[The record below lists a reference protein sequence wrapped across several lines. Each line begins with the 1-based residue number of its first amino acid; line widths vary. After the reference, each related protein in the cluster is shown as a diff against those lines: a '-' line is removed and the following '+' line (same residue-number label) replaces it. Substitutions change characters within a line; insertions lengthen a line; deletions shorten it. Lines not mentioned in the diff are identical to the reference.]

1 MSVTLEIKESHS
13 MRVAILD
20 DEPAEL
26 RRVEQTLQQIPGRGE
41 PAWTLHSFERGEDLL
56 RQLRRETFD
65 LLILDW
71 QLPDISGLF
80 LLRWTREHMDSPPA
94 AIMLTSRDG
103 EHDIV
108 QALNAGADDYV
119 SKPFRP
125 NELKARV
132 TAVLRRHN
140 LQRVPATEVLVFND
154 LEFDDAELTVTRAGI
169 PISLTEREYRLA
181 RCLFAN
187 LGRPLSR
194 EYFYE
199 RFWTHEEMTS
209 SRPLDTH
216 IYRLR
221 NKLGLTADR
230 GWQLLTIYGYGYRL
244 ESVAAGSEA
253 SVAS

>member
-1 MSVTLEIKESHS
+1 

-26 RRVEQTLQQIPGRGE
+26 RRVEQTLNQMAKPGE
-41 PAWTLHSFERGEDLL
+41 DAWSLQSFERGEDLL
-56 RQLRRETFD
+56 RQLRRETYD

-71 QLPDISGLF
+71 QLPDLSGLA
-80 LLRWTREHMDSPPA
+80 LLRWTREHMDAPPA

-103 EHDIV
+103 EGDIV

-132 TAVLRRHN
+132 AAVLRRN
-140 LQRVPATEVLVFND
+140 SQQRSAAAEVLSFND
-154 LEFDDAELTVTRAGI
+154 LVFDDAELTVNRAGS
-169 PISLTEREYRLA
+169 PIVMTEREYRLA
-181 RCLFAN
+181 RCLFTN

-194 EYFYE
+194 EYLYQ
-199 RFWTHEEMTS
+199 RFWSHEEMVS

-221 NKLGLTADR
+221 NKLGLTTDR

-244 ESVAAGSEA
+244 ESVAPSSE
-253 SVAS
+253 

>member
-1 MSVTLEIKESHS
+1 

-26 RRVEQTLQQIPGRGE
+26 RRVEQALHQMAEPGE
-41 PAWTLHSFERGEDLL
+41 ETWSLSSFERGEDLL
-56 RQLRRETFD
+56 HQLRRETYD

-71 QLPDISGLF
+71 QLPDLSGLA
-80 LLRWTREHMDSPPA
+80 LLSWTREHIDAPPA
-94 AIMLTSRDG
+94 AIMLTSRDT
-103 EHDIV
+103 ESDIV

-132 TAVLRRHN
+132 AAVLRRHSQ
-140 LQRVPATEVLVFND
+140 QRHAAAEVLSFSD
-154 LEFDDAELTVTRAGI
+154 LVFDDVELTVKRAGS
-169 PISLTEREYRLA
+169 PILLTEREYRLA
-181 RCLFAN
+181 RCLFTN

-194 EYFYE
+194 EYLYQ
-199 RFWTHEEMTS
+199 RFWTHEEMDS

-244 ESVAAGSEA
+244 ESVAA
-253 SVAS
+253 VAE

>member
-1 MSVTLEIKESHS
+1 MLTATPEIKELAR

-26 RRVEQTLQQIPGRGE
+26 RRVEQTLRQMAEPGE
-41 PAWTLHSFERGEDLL
+41 HAWSLHSFERAEDLL

-71 QLPDISGLF
+71 QLPDLSGLA
-80 LLRWTREHMDSPPA
+80 LLRWTREHMDAPPA
-94 AIMLTSRDG
+94 AIMLTSRDA
-103 EHDIV
+103 ESDIV

-132 TAVLRRHN
+132 AAVLRRHSQ
-140 LQRVPATEVLVFND
+140 LRATSADVLGFND
-154 LEFDDAELTVTRAGI
+154 LVFDDGELTVTRSGKAIGM
-169 PISLTEREYRLA
+169 TEREYRLA
-181 RCLFAN
+181 RCLFTN

-194 EYFYE
+194 EYLYQ
-199 RFWTHEEMTS
+199 RFWSHEEITS

-244 ESVAAGSEA
+244 ESVAAMIE
-253 SVAS
+253 

>member
-1 MSVTLEIKESHS
+1 

-26 RRVEQTLQQIPGRGE
+26 ARVEQTLREIPGPGE
-41 PAWTLHSFERGEDLL
+41 AAWSLHRFERGEDLL

-71 QLPDISGLF
+71 QVPDLSGLS

-94 AIMLTSRDG
+94 AIMLTSRDA
-103 EHDIV
+103 ESDIV
-108 QALNAGADDYV
+108 QALNTGADDYL

-132 TAVLRRHN
+132 NAVLRRHG
-140 LQRVPATEVLVFND
+140 LQRSNSEEVLTFND
-154 LEFDDAELTVTRAGI
+154 LSFDEAELTVTRAGA

-194 EYFYE
+194 EYLYE
-199 RFWTHEEMTS
+199 RFWTHEEIIS

-244 ESVAAGSEA
+244 ESVASPDEQGN
-253 SVAS
+253 

>member
-1 MSVTLEIKESHS
+1 

-26 RRVEQTLQQIPGRGE
+26 RRVEQTLRQIPTTGE
-41 PAWTLHSFERGEDLL
+41 QPWTLHSFERGEDLL

-71 QLPDISGLF
+71 QLPDLSGLS
-80 LLRWTREHMDSPPA
+80 LLRWTREHMEAPPV
-94 AIMLTSRDG
+94 AIMLTSRDA
-103 EHDIV
+103 ESDIV

-132 TAVLRRHN
+132 TAVLRR
-140 LQRVPATEVLVFND
+140 QRSAANEVQSFND
-154 LEFDDAELTVTRAGI
+154 LEFDDAELTVSRAGK

-181 RCLFAN
+181 RCLFTN

-194 EYFYE
+194 EYLYE
-199 RFWTHEEMTS
+199 RFWTHEEMVS

-244 ESVAAGSEA
+244 ESVVAASE
-253 SVAS
+253 

>member
-1 MSVTLEIKESHS
+1 

-26 RRVEQTLQQIPGRGE
+26 RRVEQTLGQMAGIGE
-41 PAWTLHSFERGEDLL
+41 APWTLQGFERGEDLL

-71 QLPDISGLF
+71 QVPDLSGLA
-80 LLRWTREHMDSPPA
+80 LLCWTREHLEAPPP
-94 AIMLTSRDG
+94 AIMLTSRDA
-103 EHDIV
+103 ESDIV
-108 QALNAGADDYV
+108 LALGSGADDYV
-119 SKPFRP
+119 SKPFRA

-132 TAVLRRHN
+132 NAVLRRHAGP
-140 LQRVPATEVLVFND
+140 RGATGEIATFND
-154 LEFDDAELTVTRAGI
+154 LGFDDAELTVTRAGR
-169 PISLTEREYRLA
+169 PVSLTEREYRLA

-194 EYFYE
+194 EYLYK
-199 RFWTHEEMTS
+199 RFWPHEEVLS

-221 NKLGLTADR
+221 NKLGLTAEH

-244 ESVAAGSEA
+244 ESVTSA
-253 SVAS
+253 

>member
-1 MSVTLEIKESHS
+1 

-26 RRVEQTLQQIPGRGE
+26 RRVEQTLQQIADTGE
-41 PAWTLHSFERGEDLL
+41 QPWSLHSFERGEELL
-56 RQLRRETFD
+56 KQLRRETFD

-71 QLPDISGLF
+71 QLPDVTGLSV
-80 LLRWTREHMDSPPA
+80 LSWTREHMDAPPA

-103 EHDIV
+103 EGDIV

-132 TAVLRRHN
+132 AAVLRRHSQ
-140 LQRVPATEVLVFND
+140 QRSTTDVLSFND
-154 LEFDDAELTVTRAGI
+154 LVFDDAELTVTRGGK
-169 PISLTEREYRLA
+169 PIVMTEREYRLA
-181 RCLFAN
+181 HCLFSN

-194 EYFYE
+194 DYLYE
-199 RFWTHEEMTS
+199 RFWPHEEMSS

-244 ESVAAGSEA
+244 ESVTSASE
-253 SVAS
+253 

>member
-1 MSVTLEIKESHS
+1 

-26 RRVEQTLQQIPGRGE
+26 RRVEQTLHQMAEPGE
-41 PAWTLHSFERGEDLL
+41 QPWLLHSFERAEDLL

-71 QLPDISGLF
+71 QLPDLSGLS
-80 LLRWTREHMDSPPA
+80 LLRWTREHMDAPPA
-94 AIMLTSRDG
+94 AIMLTSRDA
-103 EHDIV
+103 ESDIV

-132 TAVLRRHN
+132 AAVLRRHGQ
-140 LQRVPATEVLVFND
+140 QRATATEVLSFND
-154 LEFDDAELTVTRAGI
+154 LVFDDAELTVTRAGI
-169 PISLTEREYRLA
+169 PIAMTEREYSLA
-181 RCLFAN
+181 RCLFTN

-194 EYFYE
+194 EYLYG
-199 RFWTHEEMTS
+199 RFWSHEEMVS

-244 ESVAAGSEA
+244 ESVGSVGE
-253 SVAS
+253 

>member
-1 MSVTLEIKESHS
+1 

-26 RRVEQTLQQIPGRGE
+26 RRVEQTLRQMAESGE
-41 PAWTLHSFERGEDLL
+41 PAWSLHSFDNGEDLL

-65 LLILDW
+65 LLLLDW
-71 QLPDISGLF
+71 QLPGLSGLS
-80 LLRWTREHMDSPPA
+80 LLRWTREHMDAPPA
-94 AIMLTSRDG
+94 AIMLTSRDA
-103 EHDIV
+103 ESDIV

-132 TAVLRRHN
+132 AAVLRRHSQ
-140 LQRVPATEVLVFND
+140 QRQSGEVLSIND
-154 LEFDDAELTVTRAGI
+154 LLFDDAELTVTRAGV
-169 PISLTEREYRLA
+169 PIGMTEREYGLA
-181 RCLFAN
+181 RCLFTN

-194 EYFYE
+194 EYLYE
-199 RFWTHEEMTS
+199 RFWSHEEMVS

-244 ESVAAGSEA
+244 ESVST
-253 SVAS
+253 S

>member
-1 MSVTLEIKESHS
+1 

-26 RRVEQTLQQIPGRGE
+26 ARVEQTLREIPSPGDQ
-41 PAWTLHSFERGEDLL
+41 PWTLHSFERGEDLL

-71 QLPDISGLF
+71 QVPDLSGLS
-80 LLRWTREHMDSPPA
+80 LLRWTREHMEVPPA
-94 AIMLTSRDG
+94 AIMLTSRDA
-103 EHDIV
+103 ESDIV
-108 QALNAGADDYV
+108 QTLNTGADDYL

-132 TAVLRRHN
+132 NAVLRRHG
-140 LQRVPATEVLVFND
+140 LQRNSSEELLSFND
-154 LEFDDAELTVTRAGI
+154 LTFDDAELTVTRAGA

-194 EYFYE
+194 EYLYE
-199 RFWTHEEMTS
+199 RFWTHEEIVS

-244 ESVAAGSEA
+244 ESVASPDEQGD
-253 SVAS
+253 

>member
-1 MSVTLEIKESHS
+1 

-26 RRVEQTLQQIPGRGE
+26 RRVEQTLHQMTQPGE
-41 PAWTLHSFERGEDLL
+41 DAWSLHSFERAEDLL

-71 QLPDISGLF
+71 QLPDLNGLS
-80 LLRWTREHMDSPPA
+80 LLRWTREHMESPPA
-94 AIMLTSRDG
+94 AIMLTSRDA
-103 EHDIV
+103 ESDIV

-132 TAVLRRHN
+132 AAVLRRHSS
-140 LQRVPATEVLVFND
+140 QRSAAAEVLSFND
-154 LEFDDAELTVTRAGI
+154 LVFDDAELTVTRAEV
-169 PISLTEREYRLA
+169 PIVMTEREYRLA
-181 RCLFAN
+181 RCLFSN

-194 EYFYE
+194 EYLYSK
-199 RFWTHEEMTS
+199 FWSHEEMDS

-244 ESVAAGSEA
+244 ESVAAAAE
-253 SVAS
+253 

>member
-1 MSVTLEIKESHS
+1 MLTEPKESLH

-26 RRVEQTLQQIPGRGE
+26 RRVEQTLHQMSQPE
-41 PAWTLHSFERGEDLL
+41 EDDWSLHSFERGEDLL
-56 RQLRRETFD
+56 RELRRNTFD

-71 QLPDISGLF
+71 QLPDLSGIE
-80 LLRWTREHMDSPPA
+80 LLRWTREHMEVPPP

-103 EHDIV
+103 ENDIV

-132 TAVLRRHN
+132 AAVLRRHSQ
-140 LQRVPATEVLVFND
+140 QRSAATEVLSFND
-154 LEFDDAELTVTRAGI
+154 LVFDDAELTVNRAGS
-169 PISLTEREYRLA
+169 PIVMTEREYRLA
-181 RCLFAN
+181 RCLFTN

-194 EYFYE
+194 EYLYQ
-199 RFWTHEEMTS
+199 RFWPHEEMVS

-244 ESVAAGSEA
+244 ESMAPAIE
-253 SVAS
+253 

>member
-1 MSVTLEIKESHS
+1 

-26 RRVEQTLQQIPGRGE
+26 RRVEQTLRQMAEPGE
-41 PAWTLHSFERGEDLL
+41 PPWSLHSFERAEDLL

-71 QLPDISGLF
+71 QLPDLSGLA
-80 LLRWTREHMDSPPA
+80 LLRWTREHMDAPPA
-94 AIMLTSRDG
+94 AIMLTSRDA
-103 EHDIV
+103 ESDIV
-108 QALNAGADDYV
+108 QALNTGADDYV

-132 TAVLRRHN
+132 AAVLRRHSP
-140 LQRVPATEVLVFND
+140 QRTATADVLSFND
-154 LEFDDAELTVTRAGI
+154 LVFDDAELTVNRAGK
-169 PISLTEREYRLA
+169 PIGMTEREYRLA
-181 RCLFAN
+181 RCLFTN

-194 EYFYE
+194 EYLYS
-199 RFWTHEEMTS
+199 RFWSHEEVLS

-244 ESVAAGSEA
+244 ESVGAVSE
-253 SVAS
+253 

>member
-1 MSVTLEIKESHS
+1 

-26 RRVEQTLQQIPGRGE
+26 RRVEQTLRQMAEPGE
-41 PAWTLHSFERGEDLL
+41 IEWSLYSFENGEDLL
-56 RQLRRETFD
+56 RQLRRETYD
-65 LLILDW
+65 LLLLDW
-71 QLPDISGLF
+71 QLPGLSGLS
-80 LLRWTREHMDSPPA
+80 LLRWTREHMDAPPA

-103 EHDIV
+103 ESDIV

-132 TAVLRRHN
+132 AAVLRRHSHS
-140 LQRVPATEVLVFND
+140 RRASGEVLSIND
-154 LEFDDAELTVTRAGI
+154 LLFDDAELTVTRAGV
-169 PISLTEREYRLA
+169 PIGMTEREYRLA
-181 RCLFAN
+181 RCLFTN

-194 EYFYE
+194 EYLYE
-199 RFWTHEEMTS
+199 RFWSHEEMLS

-244 ESVAAGSEA
+244 ESV
-253 SVAS
+253 SVS